1 MVVIQL
7 VCVHGKFGQLL
18 QIGGAYIRLYI
29 AHGSVTMIDII
40 TFFLERIDIIRFAIS
55 QFCMV

>member
-1 MVVIQL
+1 VVVIQL

-29 AHGSVTMIDII
+29 THGSVTMIDII
-40 TFFLERIDIIRFAIS
+40 IFFLERIDIIIFPRKN
-55 QFCMV
+55 